1 MNLMAGITGKEKK
14 IKPLPFVVYWL
25 TALMLTGAGLAS
37 AVYLSIS
44 HYRVY
49 NDIDYQSFCAISRA
63 LNCDT
68 VSQSP
73 FSILLGLPV
82 PVWGII
88 GYTFFITLVLL
99 ARRKDAQPRRIW
111 TILLLVS
118 TGFSLYSIVLA
129 FISSYFIHSY
139 CIMCIVSYAINM
151 LLLFY
156 TWLIRKRFEVENI
169 RSALGDDFRWLLGR
183 RAIGCTALC
192 PFLIGVV
199 LVMVVYPAYWKLDV
213 PQISSDTPK
222 GMTADGH
229 PWIGAENPIL
239 DIVEFADYQCFQCKK
254 MHFFLRRLIAE
265 HPDKIRL
272 VHRHFPMDHKL
283 NPIVKEPFHVGSAA
297 MALMAIA
304 AISQERFWQMNDM
317 LYQTDL
323 QKDAINVREVAEK
336 AGVDY
341 DALTRGMTDIRSVN
355 RLIGDIRYG
364 QKLGVNGTPAFLI
377 DRKLNLGQIPAD
389 VIENALR

>member
-1 MNLMAGITGKEKK
+1 MRRFLLRNKE
-14 IKPLPFVVYWL
+14 IKPLPYPYYWVAVFFL
-25 TALMLTGAGLAS
+25 AAAGLAN
-37 AVYLSIS
+37 AVYLSVS

-49 NDIDYQSFCAISRA
+49 NDIGYRSFCAISKA

-88 GYTFFITLVLL
+88 GYTFFMALVLL

-111 TILLLVS
+111 TMLLLVA

-129 FISSYFIHSY
+129 FISSYYIHSY
-139 CIMCIVSYAINM
+139 CIMCIISYAIVM

-156 TWLIRKRFEVENI
+156 TWLVRRRFQVGNI
-169 RSALGDDFRWLLGR
+169 RGALGDDFRWLLGH
-183 RAIGCTALC
+183 RAMGCIAFC
-192 PFLIGVV
+192 PFVIGVV
-199 LVMVVYPAYWKLDV
+199 LVIYLYPVYWKLEV
-213 PQISSDTPK
+213 PQIFPDTPT

-229 PWIGAENPIL
+229 PWIGAENPKL

-272 VHRHFPMDHKL
+272 VHRHFPMDHTM
-283 NPIVKEPFHVGSAA
+283 NPSVKEPFHVGSAA

-304 AISQERFWQMNDM
+304 AVSQHRFWQMNDV
-317 LYQTDL
+317 LYKTDL
-323 QKDAINVREVAEK
+323 GKKAINVREVAER

-341 DALTRGMTDIRSVN
+341 DALARGMTDKRNVN
-355 RLIGDIRYG
+355 KLVGDIRQG

-377 DRKLNLGQIPAD
+377 EGKLYLGQIPAD

>member
-1 MNLMAGITGKEKK
+1 MIHFFLRNRE
-14 IKPLPFVVYWL
+14 IKPLPYPYYWFSVFFL
-25 TALMLTGAGLAS
+25 TATGLAN

-49 NDIDYQSFCAISRA
+49 TDIGYRSFCAISKA

-88 GYTFFITLVLL
+88 GYTFFMALVLL
-99 ARRKDAQPRRIW
+99 AWRKDAQPRRIW
-111 TILLLVS
+111 TMLLLVS

-129 FISSYFIHSY
+129 LISSYYIHSY
-139 CIMCIVSYAINM
+139 CIMCIISYAIVM

-156 TWLIRKRFEVENI
+156 TWLIRKRFQVGNI
-169 RSALGDDFRWLLGR
+169 RGALGDDFRWLLGR
-183 RAIGCTALC
+183 RAIGCIVFC

-199 LVMVVYPAYWKLDV
+199 LVIYLYPVYWKLDV
-213 PQISSDTPK
+213 PPIFSDTPT

-229 PWIGAENPIL
+229 PWIGAENPKL

-265 HPDKIRL
+265 HPGEIRL
-272 VHRHFPMDHKL
+272 VHRHFPMDHKM
-283 NPIVKEPFHVGSAA
+283 NPSVKEPFHVGSAA
-297 MALMAIA
+297 MSLMAIA
-304 AISQERFWQMNDM
+304 AISQQRFWQMNDV
-317 LYQTDL
+317 LYKTDL
-323 QKDAINVREVAEK
+323 GKNAINVREVAER

-341 DALTRGMTDIRSVN
+341 DALARGMTDKRNVN
-355 RLIGDIRYG
+355 KLVGDIRQG
-364 QKLGVNGTPAFLI
+364 QKLGVTGTPAFFI
-377 DRKLNLGQIPAD
+377 EGKLYLGQIPAA
-389 VIENALR
+389 VIEKALR